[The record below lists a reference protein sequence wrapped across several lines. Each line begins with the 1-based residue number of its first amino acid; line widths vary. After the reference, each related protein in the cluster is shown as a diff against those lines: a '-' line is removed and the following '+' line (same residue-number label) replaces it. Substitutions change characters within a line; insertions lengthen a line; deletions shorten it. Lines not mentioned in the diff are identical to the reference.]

1 MASSAHL
8 RHREGVITPPLPPHL
23 HHPIALQCC
32 RPRCGG
38 LLWSRTTVLVVIG
51 VDREAAAENARLR
64 GLRHVRNPD
73 RQLLHAGSEAAVQ
86 IRLYERHQLVALV
99 EGILS
104 SRHRVVDEQVLD
116 AVAREH
122 LYQILGYA
130 AAVSRDDSSSSSSFT
145 FSCGCGFFAIG
156 LVPTSSTGTRRA
168 VTGQLG
174 VLGLGDRRRGETDA
188 GEEEPAVL
196 HGELVGGMDRT
207 VAVAAEYSPVLL
219 TEDEPSLLLADI
231 ADGVGLRGGGGEG
244 ESAVLA
250 GELVGAVDPE
260 VAGFAEGSLVGAA
273 EDRGLASAADIAL
286 HLHVGV
292 QQMEGRGGE
301 GGEIW
306 AGWVNG
312 GRDLEGREG
321 YGEESFLQGG

>member
-38 LLWSRTTVLVVIG
+38 LIWSRTTVLVVIG

-130 AAVSRDDSSSSSSFT
+130 AAVSRDDSSSSSSSFT
-145 FSCGCGFFAIG
+145 FSCSCGCGFFAIG

-231 ADGVGLRGGGGEG
+231 ADGVGLRGGGGGGGEG

-286 HLHVGV
+286 HLHVSV
-292 QQMEGRGGE
+292 QQMEGKGRGRGRSGLAGSME
-301 GGEIW
+301 GGI
-306 AGWVNG
+306 
-312 GRDLEGREG
+312 
-321 YGEESFLQGG
+321 